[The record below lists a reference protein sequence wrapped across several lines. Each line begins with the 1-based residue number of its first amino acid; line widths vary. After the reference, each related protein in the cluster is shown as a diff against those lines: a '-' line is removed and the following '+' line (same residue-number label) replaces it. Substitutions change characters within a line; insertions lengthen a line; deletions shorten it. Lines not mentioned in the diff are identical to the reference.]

1 MTSSRKGIVNAI
13 CSSSRCRISTLYFA
27 RVHVHHG
34 FMRRSLLFLRQS
46 LSTVILAALPCAV
59 GCSSEPTPAKPSPEQ
74 QNILSVKESEN
85 WAIPGLQDDVYVI
98 RTESNVPHI
107 YAKNRVDLARVHG
120 FVVARD
126 RYFMMELSRRLATG
140 RLSELLGD
148 SALATDQE
156 WRGQGAAYVTERI
169 LANLGPDLEAQA
181 DAFAEGINEYIAR
194 VKNDELPPPSELKLA
209 SALLGVLNP
218 NDLMSPFERRD
229 VAAMVA
235 VIIYQTSYEGGD
247 VGRAATAA
255 ALSTLFEGVE
265 FQDLRRQG
273 AIKDLW
279 ERLAPIMP
287 RSSAPGFGL
296 EEGNSKPGGTKKKP
310 QGGSSGVGPTK
321 KTPTALLE
329 RLSQRLERM
338 QNRLLREKDAGY
350 GSNAWAVAGSKTT
363 NGAALLAGDGHLSL
377 SVPSILYQVG
387 LDTAVFGG
395 GNTHQ
400 LGLVIAGFPVMPIGT
415 NGKVAW
421 SQTQLSGDVTDWYR
435 EEIQLGADGLP
446 TKSLFQGAFK
456 DLVKKDEN
464 YVIANVESLMSVGRT
479 ENWPR
484 FETFDGRWI
493 ADIEGNTVMPKDP
506 VGAGQAIVNLGGKYV
521 IPSDLDGDGK
531 IVAISFDY
539 TGFDV
544 VGVLPTTDRLGHAAD
559 VHEFRE
565 ASKGLVA
572 YSQNFTVA
580 DSSGN
585 IHYTSYQTVPCRG
598 YLPRNADGS
607 FQSDAN
613 PDQLLDGTTYGAFR
627 IPTLPDGKVD
637 EAPGASDP
645 YACVI
650 PFVDMPASIN
660 PNSGYVAT
668 ANNDPGN
675 VTMDNSMT
683 NDKWYIGGPWDV
695 GFRADTISRE
705 LEKAIA
711 EGTADEA
718 AMARIQANTQSRT
731 GELLSET
738 FLLSIKK
745 GRELAAMGGAL
756 SPADQR
762 VADLYTMNKADFDAV
777 ETRLAAWKVANYEA
791 RSGVETFYATPTAE
805 DKESAVATSIWNAWI
820 SRALQKTFD
829 DEQLPGVFNSNSSG
843 GPVRALWQ
851 FLNGRGANNPG
862 KLASWNMATG
872 ESIFFDVQGTVE
884 VETSDEMLLVALADA
899 MVFLKSV
906 PDPKTPAEG
915 GYGTDD
921 MSKWLWGL
929 RHYVRFQ
936 SLLDDFLDDPQY
948 ASFTQP
954 FAITTKTLPLK
965 AGAYAADD
973 PRKDL
978 TWFPRNGDQFS
989 VDAANPGF
997 NGQRFSHGSGP
1008 VMRMVVSLKGE
1019 EVTGR
1024 NIIPG
1029 GQSAII
1035 ESEYFADQTKLWLAN
1050 ETLPMRFSPKDVA
1063 AGAISRETYTPKK

>member
-1 MTSSRKGIVNAI
+1 
-13 CSSSRCRISTLYFA
+13 
-27 RVHVHHG
+27 
-34 FMRRSLLFLRQS
+34 MRRSFPFLRQS
-46 LSTVILAALPCAV
+46 LTSAFLTALPFVV
-59 GCSSEPTPAKPSPEQ
+59 GCSSDPTPVAPTAAQKD
-74 QNILSVKESEN
+74 ILSVKEAETWSL
-85 WAIPGLQDDVYVI
+85 PGLTDEVHVV
-98 RTESNVPHI
+98 RTEANVPHI

-148 SALATDQE
+148 SALGTDQE
-156 WRGQGAAYVTERI
+156 WRAQGAAYVTEQI

-181 DAFAEGINEYIAR
+181 DAFADGINEFITR

-209 SALLGVLNP
+209 ATLLGVTNS
-218 NDLMSPFERRD
+218 NDLMTPFNRRD
-229 VAAMVA
+229 IAAMVA

-247 VGRAATAA
+247 VGKAATAA
-255 ALSTLFEGVE
+255 KLDTLFEGVE

-273 AIKDLW
+273 AIKDIW
-279 ERLAPIMP
+279 EQQAPIAP

-296 EEGNSKPGGTKKKP
+296 EQGNSKSSGPKKKP
-310 QGGSSGVGPTK
+310 QGGSSAGGPTK
-321 KTPTALLE
+321 KTPAFLLE
-329 RLSQRLERM
+329 RLSERLERM
-338 QNRLLREKDAGY
+338 QNRLLRQKDAGY

-363 NGAALLAGDGHLSL
+363 TGAALLAGDGHLSL

-387 LDTAVFGG
+387 LDTSVFGG

-421 SQTQLSGDVTDWYR
+421 SQTQVGGDVTDWYR

-446 TKSLFQGAFK
+446 SKGMFQGAWK
-456 DLVKKDEN
+456 DIVKKDES
-464 YVIANVESLMSVGRT
+464 YVIANVESLGSVGRT

-484 FETFDGRWI
+484 FEMFDGRWI
-493 ADIEGNTVMPKDP
+493 ADIEGNTAKPGDP
-506 VGAGQAIVNLGGKYV
+506 VGTGQAMVNLGGKYV
-521 IPSDLDGDGK
+521 IPSDVDGDG
-531 IVAISFDY
+531 VVTAISFDY

-544 VGVLPTTDRLGHAAD
+544 VGVLPTTDRLGHAGN
-559 VHEFRE
+559 VQEFRE
-565 ASKGLVA
+565 ATKGLIA
-572 YSQNFTVA
+572 YSQNFAVA
-580 DSSGN
+580 DNGGN
-585 IHYTSYQTVPCRG
+585 IYYTSYQTIPCRG
-598 YLPRNADGS
+598 YLPRNADTS
-607 FQSDAN
+607 FKSDAN

-627 IPTLPDGKVD
+627 IPTLADGKVD
-637 EAPGASDP
+637 EAPGKNDP

-650 PFVDMPASIN
+650 PFEDMPASLN
-660 PNSGYVAT
+660 PNSGYVVNS
-668 ANNDPGN
+668 NNDPG
-675 VTMDNSMT
+675 TISTDNSLT
-683 NDKWYIGGPWDV
+683 NDKWYIGGTWDV

-705 LEKAIA
+705 LEKAITD
-711 EGTADEA
+711 GTADEE
-718 AMARIQANTQSRT
+718 AMARIQGNTQSRA
-731 GELLSET
+731 GELLVET
-738 FLLSIKK
+738 FVGSIKK
-745 GRELAAMGGAL
+745 GRDLVAAPGPLM
-756 SPADQR
+756 PAEQR
-762 VADLYTMNKADFDAV
+762 IADLYAANKTDFDAT
-777 ETRLAAWKVANYEA
+777 EMRLLAWKAAGYEA
-791 RSGVETFYATPTAE
+791 RSGVETFYSTPTPV

-843 GPVRALWQ
+843 GQVRAMWQ

-872 ESIFFDVQGTVE
+872 ESIFFDVRGTAD
-884 VETSDEMLLVALADA
+884 VETSDEMLLVALADSLT
-899 MVFLKSV
+899 FLKSA

-915 GYGTDD
+915 GYGTAD

-954 FAITTKTLPLK
+954 FAITTKILPLK
-965 AGAYAADD
+965 MGAYAADD

-978 TWFPRNGDQFS
+978 LWFPRNGDQFS

-1008 VMRMVVSLKGE
+1008 VMRMVVSLKGD

-1035 ESEYFADQTKLWLAN
+1035 DSEFFADQTKLWLAN
-1050 ETLPMRFSPKDVA
+1050 ETLPMRFWPKDVA
-1063 AGAISRETYTPKK
+1063 AGATLREVYKPKK

>member
-1 MTSSRKGIVNAI
+1 
-13 CSSSRCRISTLYFA
+13 
-27 RVHVHHG
+27 
-34 FMRRSLLFLRQS
+34 MRRSLPFLRQS
-46 LSTVILAALPCAV
+46 LSAAFLSALPFVV
-59 GCSSEPTPAKPSPEQ
+59 GCSSDPTPAAPTADQKE
-74 QNILSVKESEN
+74 ILSVKDAET
-85 WAIPGLQDDVYVI
+85 WTIPGLKDEVYVV

-107 YAKNRVDLARVHG
+107 YAKNAVDLALIHG

-181 DAFAEGINEYIAR
+181 DAFAAGINEYIAR

-209 SALLGVLNP
+209 ATLLGLANP
-218 NDLMSPFERRD
+218 NDLLSPFDRRD
-229 VAAMVA
+229 IAAMVA
-235 VIIYQTSYEGGD
+235 VIIYQTSYETGD
-247 VGRAATAA
+247 VGKAATAA
-255 ALSTLFEGVE
+255 KLDTLFEGDI

-273 AIKDLW
+273 AIKDMW
-279 ERLAPIMP
+279 EVQAPILP
-287 RSSAPGFGL
+287 RNSAPGFGL
-296 EEGNSKPGGTKKKP
+296 EKGNSKPSGPKAKPKGT
-310 QGGSSGVGPTK
+310 SSGVGPIK
-321 KTPTALLE
+321 KTPAFLLE

-338 QNRLLREKDAGY
+338 QNRLLRQKDAGY

-363 NGAALLAGDGHLSL
+363 TGAALLAGDGHLSL

-387 LDTAVFGG
+387 LDTSIFGG
-395 GNTHQ
+395 GNTHE

-421 SQTQLSGDVTDWYR
+421 SQTQVGSDVTDWYR

-446 TKSLFQGAFK
+446 TKGMFQGAWK
-456 DLVKKDEN
+456 DLVKKDES
-464 YVIANVESLMSVGRT
+464 YVIANVDTLNSVGRT

-521 IPSDLDGDGK
+521 IPSDVDGDG
-531 IVAISFDY
+531 VVTAISFDY

-544 VGVLPTTDRLGHAAD
+544 VGVLPTTDRLGHANN
-559 VHEFRE
+559 VEEFRE
-565 ASKGLVA
+565 ATKGLIA
-572 YSQNFTVA
+572 YSQNFAVA
-580 DSSGN
+580 DSSGS
-585 IHYTSYQTVPCRG
+585 IYYTSYQTIPCRG
-598 YLPRNADGS
+598 YLPRNADTS
-607 FQSDAN
+607 FKTDAN

-637 EAPGASDP
+637 ESKGAADP
-645 YACVI
+645 YSCVI
-650 PFVDMPASIN
+650 PFEDMPASMN
-660 PNSGYVAT
+660 PNSGFVET
-668 ANNDPGN
+668 SNNDPGAISE
-675 VTMDNSMT
+675 DNLLT
-683 NDKWYIGGPWDV
+683 NDKWYIGGTWDV
-695 GFRADTISRE
+695 GFRSDTISRE
-705 LEKAIA
+705 IEKAIA
-711 EGTADEA
+711 NGTADED
-718 AMARIQANTQSRT
+718 AMARIQANSQSRT
-731 GELLSET
+731 GELFVET
-738 FLLSIKK
+738 FVGSIKK
-745 GRELAAMGGAL
+745 GRDLASSGGPLTLAE
-756 SPADQR
+756 QR
-762 VADLYTMNKADFDAV
+762 IADLYTANKADFDAA
-777 ETRLAAWKVANYEA
+777 ETRLLAWKTAGYEA
-791 RSGVETFYATPTAE
+791 RSGVETFYSTPTPA
-805 DKESAVATSIWNAWI
+805 DKESSVATSIWNAWI

-829 DEQLPGVFNSNSSG
+829 DEQLPGVFNSNSGG

-851 FLNGRGANNPG
+851 FLKGRGPNNPG
-862 KLASWNMATG
+862 KLASWNMATN
-872 ESIFFDVQGTVE
+872 ESIFFDIHGTAD
-884 VETSDEMLLVALADA
+884 VETSDEVLLMALADSFT
-899 MVFLKSV
+899 FLKST

-915 GYGTDD
+915 GYGTPD

-936 SLLDDFLDDPQY
+936 SLLDDFLSDPQY

-954 FAITTKTLPLK
+954 FAITTKILPLK
-965 AGAYAADD
+965 VGAYAADD

-978 TWFPRNGDQFS
+978 LWFPRHGDQFS

-997 NGQRFSHGSGP
+997 NGTRFSHGSGP
-1008 VMRMVVSLKGE
+1008 VMRMVVSLKGD

-1035 ESEYFADQTKLWLAN
+1035 ESEFFADQTKLWLAN

-1063 AGAISRETYTPKK
+1063 AGATLREVYKPKK

>member
-1 MTSSRKGIVNAI
+1 VEGA
-13 CSSSRCRISTLYFA
+13 LYFPRA
-27 RVHVHHG
+27 SVHHAA
-34 FMRRSLLFLRQS
+34 MRRSLLFLRQS
-46 LSTVILAALPCAV
+46 LSTVLLAGAALTV
-59 GCSSEPTPAKPSPEQ
+59 GCSSDPTPAGPTADQKD
-74 QNILSVKESEN
+74 ILSVKETES
-85 WAIPGLQDDVYVI
+85 WTIPGLQDEVHVV

-107 YAKNRVDLARVHG
+107 YAKNRVDLARIQG
-120 FVVARD
+120 FVMARD
-126 RYFMMELSRRLATG
+126 RYFMMDLERRLAQG

-156 WRGQGAAYVTERI
+156 WRAQGAAYVTDRI
-169 LANLGPDLEAQA
+169 LAGLGPELSAQA

-209 SALLGVLNP
+209 SALLGVLNA
-218 NDLMSPFERRD
+218 NDLMTPFVRRD
-229 VAAMVA
+229 IAAMVA

-247 VGRAATAA
+247 VGRAGTAA
-255 ALSTLFEGVE
+255 KLPTLFEGVE
-265 FQDLRRQG
+265 YQDLRRQG

-279 ERLAPIMP
+279 EHVAPIMP
-287 RSSAPGFGL
+287 RSSAPGFAL
-296 EEGNSKPGGTKKKP
+296 EEGNSKPTGSKSKP
-310 QGGSSGVGPTK
+310 QGSSLAK
-321 KTPTALLE
+321 KTPEFLME

-338 QNRLLREKDAGY
+338 QNRLLRQKDAGY

-363 NGAALLAGDGHLSL
+363 TGAAMLAGDGHLSL

-387 LDTAVFGG
+387 LDTSVFGG

-421 SQTQLSGDVTDWYR
+421 SQTQLGGDVTDWYR

-446 TKSLFQGAFK
+446 TKSFFNGAWQ
-456 DLVKKDEN
+456 DLVKKDES
-464 YVIANVESLMSVGRT
+464 YVIANVEALGSVGRT
-479 ENWPR
+479 DIWPR

-493 ADIEGNTVMPKDP
+493 ADIEGNTANPGDP
-506 VGAGQAIVNLGGKYV
+506 VGAGQAIVSLGGKYV
-521 IPSDLDGDGK
+521 IPSDVDGDG
-531 IVAISFDY
+531 VVTAISFDY

-544 VGVLPTTDRLGHAAD
+544 AGVLPTTDQLGHAAD

-565 ASKGLVA
+565 ASKGLIA
-572 YSQNFTVA
+572 YSQNFAVA

-585 IHYTSYQTVPCRG
+585 IYYTSYQTVPCRG
-598 YLPRNADGS
+598 YLPRNADGT
-607 FQSDAN
+607 FQTDAN
-613 PDQLLDGTTYGAFR
+613 PDLLLDGTVYGAFR

-637 EAPGASDP
+637 EAPGANDP

-675 VTMDNSMT
+675 ISTDNSLT
-683 NDKWYIGGPWDV
+683 NDKWYIGGTWDV

-711 EGTADEA
+711 DGTADED

-731 GELLSET
+731 GELLAEM
-738 FLLSIKK
+738 FVESIKK
-745 GRELAAMGGAL
+745 GRTLSTAGGML
-756 SPADQR
+756 SPAEQR
-762 VADLYTMNKADFDAV
+762 IVDLYNANKADFDAT
-777 ETRLAAWKVANYEA
+777 EMRLGAWKTAGYEA
-791 RSGVETFYATPTAE
+791 RSGVETFYSKPTDT
-805 DKESAVATSIWNAWI
+805 DKESAVATSIWNAWL

-843 GPVRALWQ
+843 GPVRAMWQ
-851 FLNGRGANNPG
+851 FLGGRGANNPG
-862 KLASWNMATG
+862 KFASWNVDTG
-872 ESIFFDVQGTVE
+872 ESIFFDVRGTPD
-884 VETSDEMLLVALADA
+884 VETSDEVLLSALADA
-899 MVFLKSV
+899 MVFLKST
-906 PDPKTPAEG
+906 PDPKTPTEG
-915 GYGTDD
+915 GFGTPD
-921 MSKWLWGL
+921 MSKWIWGL

-954 FAITTKTLPLK
+954 FAITTKTLPLVQGTYP
-965 AGAYAADD
+965 AGD

-978 TWFPRNGDQFS
+978 MWFPRNGDQFA
-989 VDAANPGF
+989 VDAGNPGF
-997 NGQRFSHGSGP
+997 NGQRFSYGSGP

-1019 EVTGR
+1019 QVTGR

-1035 ESEYFADQTKLWLAN
+1035 ESEFFADQTRLWLAN

-1063 AGAISRETYTPKK
+1063 AGATLREVYKPKK

>member
-1 MTSSRKGIVNAI
+1 
-13 CSSSRCRISTLYFA
+13 
-27 RVHVHHG
+27 
-34 FMRRSLLFLRQS
+34 MRRSLPILRTA
-46 LSTVILAALPCAV
+46 LSTIFLTTFPLAL
-59 GCSSEPTPAKPSPEQ
+59 GCSSESTVKPSAEEQ
-74 QNILSVKESEN
+74 EILSVEESES
-85 WAIPGLQDDVYVI
+85 WMIPGLHDEVQVV

-107 YAKNRVDLARVHG
+107 YAKNHEDLARIHG

-148 SALATDQE
+148 SALGTDQE
-156 WRGQGAAYVTERI
+156 WRAQGAAYVTERI
-169 LANLGPDLEAQA
+169 LTNLGPQLEADA
-181 DAFAEGINEYIAR
+181 DAFAAGINEYITR

-209 SALLGVLNP
+209 SALLGVANP
-218 NDLMSPFERRD
+218 NDLLSSFERRD
-229 VAAMVA
+229 IAAMVA

-247 VGRAATAA
+247 VGKAATAA
-255 ALSTLFEGVE
+255 QLDTLFTGVE

-273 AIKDLW
+273 AIKDIW
-279 ERLAPIMP
+279 EQLAPIVP

-296 EEGNSKPGGTKKKP
+296 EEGNSKPSGMKTKA
-310 QGGSSGVGPTK
+310 QGGASGVGPNK
-321 KTPTALLE
+321 KTPAFLLE
-329 RLSQRLERM
+329 RLSKRLERM
-338 QNRLLREKDAGY
+338 QNRLLRQKDAGY
-350 GSNAWAVAGSKTT
+350 GSNSWAVAGSKTT

-377 SVPSILYQVG
+377 SVPSILYQIG
-387 LDTAVFGG
+387 LDTSVFGK

-421 SQTQLSGDVTDWYR
+421 SQTQLGGDVTDWYR
-435 EEIQLGADGLP
+435 EEIELGSDGMP
-446 TKSLFQGAFK
+446 TKSIFQGAWK

-464 YVIANVESLMSVGRT
+464 YVIANVEALGSVGRT

-493 ADIEGNTVMPKDP
+493 ADIEGNEVMPKDP
-506 VGAGQAIVNLGGKYV
+506 VGTGKSIVNLGGKYV
-521 IPSDLDGDGK
+521 VPEDIDGDGK
-531 IVAISFDY
+531 VTAISFDY

-565 ASKGLVA
+565 ATKGLIA

-585 IHYTSYQTVPCRG
+585 AYYTSYQTVPCRG

-607 FQSDAN
+607 FKPDAN

-627 IPTLPDGKVD
+627 IPTMPDGKVD
-637 EAPGASDP
+637 EGPGATDP

-650 PFVDMPASIN
+650 PFADMPASIN
-660 PNSGYVAT
+660 PNSGYVVT
-668 ANNDPGN
+668 SNNDPGN
-675 VTMDNSMT
+675 ITMDNSLT

-711 EGTADEA
+711 DGTADEE

-731 GELLSET
+731 GELFVET
-738 FLLSIKK
+738 FVDSIKK
-745 GRELAAMGGAL
+745 GRELAGSTQML
-756 SPADQR
+756 TPAEQR
-762 VADLYTMNKADFDAV
+762 VADLYTANKADFDAV
-777 ETRLAAWKVANYEA
+777 EMRLLAWKTANYEA
-791 RSGVETFYATPTAE
+791 RSGVETFYSMPTAE

-843 GPVRALWQ
+843 GQIRALKQ
-851 FLNGRGANNPG
+851 FLDGRGANNPG
-862 KLASWNMATG
+862 KLASWNVDTG
-872 ESIFFDVQGTVE
+872 ESIFFDVRGTMD
-884 VETSDEMLLVALADA
+884 VETSHEVLLAALADA
-899 MVFLKSV
+899 LVFLKSA
-906 PDPKTPAEG
+906 PDANTPAEG
-915 GYGTDD
+915 GYGSAD

-954 FAITTKTLPLK
+954 FAITTKILPLK
-965 AGAYAADD
+965 TGSYAADD

-978 TWFPRNGDQFS
+978 LWFPRNGDQFS

-997 NGQRFSHGSGP
+997 NGRRFSHGSGP
-1008 VMRMVVSLKGE
+1008 VMRMVVALKGD

-1035 ESEYFADQTKLWLAN
+1035 ESEYFADQTKMWLAN

-1063 AGAISRETYTPKK
+1063 EGAISREVYKPKK

>member
-1 MTSSRKGIVNAI
+1 
-13 CSSSRCRISTLYFA
+13 
-27 RVHVHHG
+27 
-34 FMRRSLLFLRQS
+34 MRRSLPFLRQS
-46 LSTVILAALPCAV
+46 FSTALLAALSFTV
-59 GCSSEPTPAKPSPEQ
+59 GCSSEPTPAQPTPEQ
-74 QNILSVKESEN
+74 QAILSTEVAEN
-85 WAIPGLQDDVYVI
+85 WNIPGLQDEVHVV

-107 YAKNRVDLARVHG
+107 YAKNRTDLARIHG

-156 WRGQGAAYVTERI
+156 WRAQGAAYVTERI

-181 DAFAEGINEYIAR
+181 DAFAEGINEYIVR
-194 VKNDELPPPSELKLA
+194 VKNGELDPPSELNLA
-209 SALLGVLNP
+209 ATLLGLTNP
-218 NDLMSPFERRD
+218 NDLLSPFERRD

-255 ALSTLFEGVE
+255 RLATLFEGVE
-265 FQDLRRQG
+265 YQDLRRQG

-279 ERLAPIMP
+279 EQLSPIMP

-296 EEGNSKPGGTKKKP
+296 EEGKSKTGAPKTKPKGGTYA
-310 QGGSSGVGPTK
+310 GGPTK
-321 KTPTALLE
+321 KTPAFMLE

-338 QNRLLREKDAGY
+338 QNRLLRQKDAGY
-350 GSNAWAVAGSKTT
+350 GSNAWAVAGSKSTT
-363 NGAALLAGDGHLSL
+363 GAAMLAGDGHLSL
-377 SVPSILYQVG
+377 SVPSILYQIG
-387 LDTAVFGG
+387 LDTSVFGA

-421 SQTQLSGDVTDWYR
+421 SQTQLGGDVTDWYR
-435 EEIQLGADGLP
+435 EEVQLGTDGLP
-446 TKSLFQGAFK
+446 TKSMFQGAWK

-464 YVIANVESLMSVGRT
+464 YVIANVEALGSVGRT

-493 ADIEGNTVMPKDP
+493 ADIEGNAAMPKDP

-521 IPSDLDGDGK
+521 IPSDVDGDGV
-531 IVAISFDY
+531 ITAISFDY

-544 VGVLPTTDRLGHAAD
+544 AGVLPTTERLGHSKD

-565 ASKGLVA
+565 ATKGLIA
-572 YSQNFTVA
+572 YSQNFAVA

-585 IHYTSYQTVPCRG
+585 IYYTSYQTVPCRG

-607 FQSDAN
+607 FKSDAN

-627 IPTLPDGKVD
+627 IPTLADGNVD

-650 PFVDMPASIN
+650 PFVDMPASLN
-660 PNSGYVAT
+660 PDSGYVAT

-675 VTMDNSMT
+675 ISTDNSLT
-683 NDKWYIGGPWDV
+683 NDKWYIGGTWDV

-705 LEKAIA
+705 LEKSIA
-711 EGTADEA
+711 AGTADEET
-718 AMARIQANTQSRT
+718 MARIQANTQSRT
-731 GELLSET
+731 GEMFVDT
-738 FLLSIKK
+738 FAASIKK
-745 GRELAAMGGAL
+745 GRDLAASTGTL
-756 SPADQR
+756 TESEQR
-762 VADLYTMNKADFDAV
+762 IADLYTANKADFDAA
-777 ETRLAAWKVANYEA
+777 EMRLLAWKTAGYEA
-791 RSGVETFYATPTAE
+791 RSGVETFYSTPTDT

-843 GPVRALWQ
+843 GQIRAMQQ

-872 ESIFFDVQGTVE
+872 ESIFFDVRGTME
-884 VETSDEMLLVALADA
+884 VETSDEVLLSALAEA
-899 MVFLKSV
+899 IAFLKSP
-906 PDPKTPAEG
+906 PDPMTPAEG
-915 GYGTDD
+915 GYGTAD

-954 FAITTKTLPLK
+954 FAITTKILPLK
-965 AGAYAADD
+965 QGAYAADD

-978 TWFPRNGDQFS
+978 LWFPRNGDQFS

-997 NGQRFSHGSGP
+997 NGRRFSHGSGP

-1035 ESEYFADQTKLWLAN
+1035 QSEFFADQTRLWLAN

-1063 AGAISRETYTPKK
+1063 AGAVSREVYKPMK

>member
-1 MTSSRKGIVNAI
+1 MGRDYARMRLNRK
-13 CSSSRCRISTLYFA
+13 RRRDWMLYF
-27 RVHVHHG
+27 VPCPGDDG
-34 FMRRSLLFLRQS
+34 FMRRSLPFLRQS
-46 LSTVILAALPCAV
+46 LSLAIVAALPLSV
-59 GCSSEPTPAKPSPEQ
+59 GCSSETTAKPSPEQ
-74 QNILSVKESEN
+74 QQILAVPETEN
-85 WAIPGLQDDVYVI
+85 WSIPGLKDEVQVI
-98 RTESNVPHI
+98 RTEANVPHI
-107 YAKNRVDLARVHG
+107 YAKNSLDLARIHG

-181 DAFAEGINEYIAR
+181 DAFAEGINEYIVR
-194 VKNDELPPPSELKLA
+194 VKAGELDPPSELKLA
-209 SALLGVLNP
+209 SALLGVVNP

-235 VIIYQTSYEGGD
+235 VIIYQTSYETGD
-247 VGRAATAA
+247 VGHAATAA
-255 ALSTLFEGVE
+255 KLDTLFQGAD

-273 AIKDLW
+273 AIKDIW
-279 ERLAPIMP
+279 EKLAPIMP

-296 EEGNSKPGGTKKKP
+296 EQGKSKPAGPGGKAKP
-310 QGGSSGVGPTK
+310 TGGSSGVGPTK
-321 KTPTALLE
+321 KTPAFLLE

-363 NGAALLAGDGHLSL
+363 DGAALLAGDGHLSL
-377 SVPSILYQVG
+377 SVPSILYQIG
-387 LDTAVFGG
+387 LDTSVFAG

-421 SQTQLSGDVTDWYR
+421 SQTQLGGDVTDWYR

-446 TKSLFQGAFK
+446 TKSMFQGAMK
-456 DLVKKDEN
+456 DLVKKDES
-464 YVIANVESLMSVGRT
+464 YIIANVDALGSVGRT

-493 ADIEGNTVMPKDP
+493 ADIEGNTAMPKDP

-521 IPSDLDGDGK
+521 IPSDVDGDGV
-531 IVAISFDY
+531 ITAISFDY

-544 VGVLPTTDRLGHAAD
+544 SGVLPTTDRLGHANN
-559 VHEFRE
+559 VNEFRE
-565 ASKGLVA
+565 ATKGLIA
-572 YSQNFTVA
+572 YSQNFAVA
-580 DSSGN
+580 DSSGS
-585 IHYTSYQTVPCRG
+585 IYYTSYQTVPCRG

-607 FQSDAN
+607 FKSDAN

-637 EAPGASDP
+637 EGPGASDP

-660 PNSGYVAT
+660 PDSGFVVT
-668 ANNDPGN
+668 SNNDPGN
-675 VTMDNSMT
+675 ITMDNSLT
-683 NDKWYIGGPWDV
+683 NGKWYIGGPWDV

-705 LEKAIA
+705 IEKAIA
-711 EGTADEA
+711 DGTADEA
-718 AMARIQANTQSRT
+718 AMARIQANSQSRT
-731 GELLSET
+731 GELLAEL
-738 FLLSIKK
+738 FLESIKK
-745 GRELAAMGGAL
+745 GRDLASSGQPL
-756 SPADQR
+756 TADEQR
-762 VADLYTMNKADFDAV
+762 VADLYTSNKADFDAT
-777 ETRLAAWKVANYEA
+777 EMRLMAWKTAGYEA
-791 RSGVETFYATPTAE
+791 RSGVETFYSTPAPT
-805 DKESAVATSIWNAWI
+805 DKDSSVATTIWNAWI
-820 SRALQKTFD
+820 SRALQKVFN

-843 GPVRALWQ
+843 GQIRALWQ
-851 FLNGRGANNPG
+851 FLKGRGATNPE

-872 ESIFFDVQGTVE
+872 ESIFFDVLGTPE
-884 VETSDEMLLVALADA
+884 VETSHEMLLSALADA
-899 MVFLKSV
+899 MVFLKST
-906 PDPKTPAEG
+906 PDPKTPTEG
-915 GYGTDD
+915 GYGTND

-954 FAITTKTLPLK
+954 FAITTKILPLK
-965 AGAYAADD
+965 TGTYAADD

-978 TWFPRNGDQFS
+978 LWFPRHGDQFS

-997 NGQRFSHGSGP
+997 GGTRFSHGSGP
-1008 VMRMVVSLKGE
+1008 VMRMVVALEGE
-1019 EVTGR
+1019 QVTGR

-1035 ESEYFADQTKLWLAN
+1035 QSPYFADQTKLWLAN
-1050 ETLPMRFSPKDVA
+1050 ETLPMRFAPKDVA
-1063 AGAISRETYTPKK
+1063 AGAIAREVYKPKK

>member
-1 MTSSRKGIVNAI
+1 
-13 CSSSRCRISTLYFA
+13 
-27 RVHVHHG
+27 
-34 FMRRSLLFLRQS
+34 MRRSLPILRAS
-46 LSTVILAALPCAV
+46 LSAILLTTLPSV
-59 GCSSEPTPAKPSPEQ
+59 FGCSSDSTVKPTPEQ
-74 QNILSVKESEN
+74 QEILSVEETES
-85 WAIPGLQDDVYVI
+85 WLIPGLQDEVQVI

-107 YAKNRVDLARVHG
+107 YAKNRLDLARIHG

-148 SALATDQE
+148 SALGTDQE

-181 DAFAEGINEYIAR
+181 DAFAEGINEYIKR
-194 VKNDELPPPSELKLA
+194 VKNDELLPPSELKLA
-209 SALLGVLNP
+209 SLLLGTTNP
-218 NDLMSPFERRD
+218 NDLMSPFDRRD
-229 VAAMVA
+229 IAAMVA

-247 VGRAATAA
+247 VGKAATAA
-255 ALSTLFEGVE
+255 QLDTLFTGVE

-273 AIKDLW
+273 TIKDIW
-279 ERLAPIMP
+279 EQLAPIMP
-287 RSSAPGFGL
+287 RYSAPGFGL
-296 EEGNSKPGGTKKKP
+296 EQGNSKPTGPKTKT

-321 KTPTALLE
+321 HTPASLLD
-329 RLSQRLERM
+329 RLSKRLERM
-338 QNRLLREKDAGY
+338 QNRLLRQKDAGY
-350 GSNAWAVAGSKTT
+350 GSNSWAVSGSKTKD
-363 NGAALLAGDGHLSL
+363 GAALLAGDGHLSL
-377 SVPSILYQVG
+377 SVPSILYQIG
-387 LDTAVFGG
+387 LDTSVFGQG
-395 GNTHQ
+395 TTHQ

-421 SQTQLSGDVTDWYR
+421 SQTQLGGDVTDWYR
-435 EEIQLGADGLP
+435 EEVQLGPDGLP
-446 TKSLFQGAFK
+446 AKSMFNNAWK

-464 YVIANVESLMSVGRT
+464 YVIANVEALGSVGRT

-506 VGAGQAIVNLGGKYV
+506 VGPGKAIVNLGGKYV
-521 IPSDLDGDGK
+521 VPEDLDGDG
-531 IVAISFDY
+531 IVTAISFDY

-544 VGVLPTTDRLGHAAD
+544 VGVLPTTDRLGHANN
-559 VHEFRE
+559 VQEFRE
-565 ASKGLVA
+565 ATKGLIA

-585 IHYTSYQTVPCRG
+585 AYYTSYQTVPCRG

-607 FQSDAN
+607 FKSDAN

-637 EAPGASDP
+637 EGPGATDP

-650 PFVDMPASIN
+650 PFEDMPASLN
-660 PNSGYVAT
+660 PDSGFVVT
-668 ANNDPGN
+668 SNNDPGGI
-675 VTMDNSMT
+675 TKDNSLT

-711 EGTADEA
+711 NGTADEE
-718 AMARIQANTQSRT
+718 AMARIQGNTQSRT
-731 GELLSET
+731 GELFVER
-738 FLLSIKK
+738 FVDSIKK
-745 GRELAAMGGAL
+745 GAELAASTQML
-756 SPADQR
+756 TPAEQR
-762 VADLYTMNKADFDAV
+762 IVDLYNANKADFSAV
-777 ETRLAAWKVANYEA
+777 ETRLQAWKTAGYEA
-791 RSGVETFYATPTAE
+791 RSGVETFYSTPTAE

-829 DEQLPGVFNSNSSG
+829 DEQLPGVFSSNSSG
-843 GPVRALWQ
+843 GPIRALHM
-851 FLNGRGANNPG
+851 FLDGRGANNPG
-862 KLASWNMATG
+862 KLASWNVDTG
-872 ESIFFDVQGTVE
+872 ESIFFDVRGTME
-884 VETSDEMLLVALADA
+884 VETSHEILLGALADA
-899 MVFLKSV
+899 LVFLKSV
-906 PDPKTPAEG
+906 PDPATPTEG
-915 GYGTDD
+915 GYGTAD

-954 FAITTKTLPLK
+954 FAITTKILPLK
-965 AGAYAADD
+965 TGMYADDD

-978 TWFPRNGDQFS
+978 LWFPRNGDQFS

-997 NGQRFSHGSGP
+997 NGRRFSHGSGP
-1008 VMRMVVSLKGE
+1008 VMRMVVALKGDR
-1019 EVTGR
+1019 VTGR

-1035 ESEYFADQTKLWLAN
+1035 ASDYFADQTKKWLAN
-1050 ETLPMRFSPKDVA
+1050 ETLPMRFSPSDVA
-1063 AGAISRETYTPKK
+1063 EGAIAREVYKPVK

>member
-1 MTSSRKGIVNAI
+1 MVVRDYARMLPSGKGRRGWV
-13 CSSSRCRISTLYFA
+13 LYFPTA
-27 RVHVHHG
+27 PVHHA
-34 FMRRSLLFLRQS
+34 FMRRSLQFLRQS
-46 LSTVILAALPCAV
+46 LSTAVLAALPLTV
-59 GCSSEPTPAKPSPEQ
+59 GCSSEPTPVAPNPDQ
-74 QNILSVKESEN
+74 TAILSVGEAES
-85 WAIPGLQDDVYVI
+85 WMIPGLQDEVHVV

-107 YAKNRVDLARVHG
+107 YAKNRVDLARVQG
-120 FVVARD
+120 FVMARD
-126 RYFMMELSRRLATG
+126 RYFMMDLERRLATG

-156 WRGQGAAYVTERI
+156 WRAQGAAYVTDRI
-169 LANLGPDLEAQA
+169 LEGLGPELSAQA
-181 DAFAEGINEYIAR
+181 DAFAEGINEYIVR

-218 NDLMSPFERRD
+218 NDLMTPFDRRD

-255 ALSTLFEGVE
+255 KLPTLFDGVE
-265 FQDLRRQG
+265 FQELRRQG

-279 ERLAPIMP
+279 EQLSPIMP

-296 EEGNSKPGGTKKKP
+296 EEGNAKPTGSNKKP
-310 QGGSSGVGPTK
+310 QGGSSAGGPVK
-321 KTPTALLE
+321 QTPAFLLE

-338 QNRLLREKDAGY
+338 QNRLLRQKDAGY

-363 NGAALLAGDGHLSL
+363 TGAAMLAGDGHLSL

-387 LDTAVFGG
+387 LDTSVFGG

-421 SQTQLSGDVTDWYR
+421 SQTQLGGDVTDWYR

-446 TKSLFQGAFK
+446 AKSMFQGAWK
-456 DLVKKDEN
+456 DLVKKDES
-464 YVIANVESLMSVGRT
+464 YVIANVDALGSVGRT

-493 ADIEGNTVMPKDP
+493 ADIEGNAAKPGDP
-506 VGAGQAIVNLGGKYV
+506 VGAGQTIVNLGGKYV
-521 IPSDLDGDGK
+521 IPSDVDGDG
-531 IVAISFDY
+531 VVTAISFDY
-539 TGFDV
+539 AGFDV
-544 VGVLPTTDRLGHAAD
+544 IGVLPTTDRLGHAAD

-565 ASKGLVA
+565 ATKGLVA
-572 YSQNFTVA
+572 YSQNFAVA

-585 IHYTSYQTVPCRG
+585 IFYTSYQTVPCRG
-598 YLPRNADGS
+598 YLPRNPDGT
-607 FQSDAN
+607 FQADAN
-613 PDQLLDGTTYGAFR
+613 PDQLLDGTVYGAFR

-637 EAPGASDP
+637 EAPGKNDP

-650 PFVDMPASIN
+650 PFDDMPASLN

-675 VTMDNSMT
+675 ISTDNSLT
-683 NDKWYIGGPWDV
+683 NDKWYIGGTWDV

-711 EGTADEA
+711 DGTADED

-731 GELLSET
+731 GELLAET
-738 FLLSIKK
+738 FVESIKK
-745 GRELAAMGGAL
+745 GRAL
-756 SPADQR
+756 SAKGGLLSPSEQR
-762 VADLYTMNKADFDAV
+762 IVDLYDANKADFDAA
-777 ETRLAAWKVANYEA
+777 EMRLGAWKTAGYEA
-791 RSGVETFYATPTAE
+791 RSGVETFYSTPTAT
-805 DKESAVATSIWNAWI
+805 DKESAVATSIWNAWL
-820 SRALQKTFD
+820 SRALQQTFND
-829 DEQLPGVFNSNSSG
+829 DQLPGVFNSFSSG
-843 GPVRALWQ
+843 GQIRAMWK
-851 FLNGRGANNPG
+851 FLNGRGANNPE
-862 KLASWNMATG
+862 KLASWNVATS
-872 ESIFFDVQGTVE
+872 ESIFFDVLGTPE
-884 VETSDEMLLVALADA
+884 VETSDEVLLKALADA
-899 MVFLKSV
+899 FAFLKSAPN
-906 PDPKTPAEG
+906 PDTPAEG
-915 GYGTDD
+915 GYGTTD

-954 FAITTKTLPLK
+954 FAITTKILPLK
-965 AGAYAADD
+965 QGTYPADD

-978 TWFPRNGDQFS
+978 LWFPRNGDQFS

-997 NGQRFSHGSGP
+997 NGQRFSYGSGP

-1029 GQSAII
+1029 GQSAVI
-1035 ESEYFADQTKLWLAN
+1035 ESEFFADQTKLWLAN
-1050 ETLPMRFSPKDVA
+1050 DTLPMRFSPKDVA
-1063 AGAISRETYTPKK
+1063 AGATLREVYKPKK

>member
-1 MTSSRKGIVNAI
+1 MVSSRKGPFEW
-13 CSSSRCRISTLYFA
+13 TLYFA
-27 RVHVHHG
+27 RSRG
-34 FMRRSLLFLRQS
+34 DDGTMKRSFSFLHKS
-46 LSTVILAALPCAV
+46 VCTFSLAAMPFAV
-59 GCSSEPTPAKPSPEQ
+59 GCSSEPPTAKPSPEQ
-74 QNILSVKESEN
+74 QQIMSVKETET
-85 WAIPGLQDDVYVI
+85 WTLPGLNDEVHVV

-107 YAKNRVDLARVHG
+107 YAKNPVDLARVHG

-148 SALATDQE
+148 SALETDQE
-156 WRGQGAAYVTERI
+156 WRAQGAAYVTERI

-181 DAFAEGINEYIAR
+181 DAFAAGINEYIVQ
-194 VKNDELPPPSELKLA
+194 VKKGELAPPSELKLA
-209 SALLGVLNP
+209 SVLLGVTDP
-218 NDLMSPFERRD
+218 NELMTPFERRD
-229 VAAMVA
+229 IAAMVA

-255 ALSTLFEGVE
+255 KLDTLFEGAE

-273 AIKDLW
+273 AIKDIW
-279 ERLAPIMP
+279 EHLAPIMP

-296 EEGNSKPGGTKKKP
+296 EQGNSKPSGPKAKPKGGVSA
-310 QGGSSGVGPTK
+310 GGPTK
-321 KTPTALLE
+321 KTPAFLLE
-329 RLSQRLERM
+329 RLSQRIERM
-338 QNRLLREKDAGY
+338 QNRLLRQKDAGY

-363 NGAALLAGDGHLSL
+363 TGAALLAGDGHLSL
-377 SVPSILYQVG
+377 SVPSILYQIG
-387 LDTAVFGG
+387 LDTSVFGG

-415 NGKVAW
+415 NGQVAW
-421 SQTQLSGDVTDWYR
+421 SQTQVSGDVTDWYR
-435 EEIQLGADGLP
+435 EEIQLDAKGLP
-446 TKSLFQGAFK
+446 AKSMFQGAWK
-456 DLVKKDEN
+456 DLVKTDET
-464 YVIANVESLMSVGRT
+464 YVIANVDSLMSVGRT
-479 ENWPR
+479 ETWPR

-493 ADIEGNTVMPKDP
+493 ADIEGNTAMPKDP
-506 VGAGQAIVNLGGKYV
+506 VGAGQTIVNLGGKYV
-521 IPSDLDGDGK
+521 IPSDVDGDGV
-531 IVAISFDY
+531 ITAISFDY

-544 VGVLPTTDRLGHAAD
+544 AGVLPTTDRLGHAKN
-559 VHEFRE
+559 VQEFRE
-565 ASKGLVA
+565 ASKGLIA
-572 YSQNFTVA
+572 YSQNFAVA

-585 IHYTSYQTVPCRG
+585 IYYTSYQTVPCRG
-598 YLPRNADGS
+598 YLPRNPDGS
-607 FQSDAN
+607 FVSDAN
-613 PDQLLDGTTYGAFR
+613 PDQLLDGATYGAFR
-627 IPTLPDGKVD
+627 IPTLADGNVD
-637 EAPGASDP
+637 EGPGAKDP

-650 PFVDMPASIN
+650 PFADMPASLN

-675 VTMDNSMT
+675 ISTDESLT
-683 NDKWYIGGPWDV
+683 NDKWYIGGTWDV

-711 EGTADEA
+711 DGTADEE
-718 AMARIQANTQSRT
+718 AMARIQGNTQSRT
-731 GELLSET
+731 GELFVET
-738 FLLSIKK
+738 FVQSIQK
-745 GRELAAMGGAL
+745 GRMLASSGQPL
-756 SPADQR
+756 TPDEQR
-762 VADLYTMNKADFDAV
+762 VADLYTANKASFDAT
-777 ETRLAAWKVANYEA
+777 ETRLLAWKTAGFEA
-791 RSGVETFYATPTAE
+791 RSGVETFYATPSPE

-843 GPVRALWQ
+843 GQIRALWQ
-851 FLNGRGANNPG
+851 FLKGRGANNPD
-862 KLASWNMATG
+862 KLASWNMATN
-872 ESIFFDVQGTVE
+872 ESIFFDVRGTME
-884 VETSDEMLLVALADA
+884 VETSHEILLTALADA
-899 MVFLKSV
+899 MVFLKST

-954 FAITTKTLPLK
+954 FAITTKILPLK
-965 AGAYAADD
+965 TGSYAADD
-973 PRKDL
+973 PRKNL
-978 TWFPRNGDQFS
+978 LWFPRNGDQFS

-1063 AGAISRETYTPKK
+1063 VGAIAREVYKPVK